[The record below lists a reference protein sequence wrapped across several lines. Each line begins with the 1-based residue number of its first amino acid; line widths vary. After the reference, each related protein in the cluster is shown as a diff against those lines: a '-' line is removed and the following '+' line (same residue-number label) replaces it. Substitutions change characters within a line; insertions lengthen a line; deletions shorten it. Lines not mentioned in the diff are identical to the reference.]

1 MGEVIG
7 RVAGEEPAELEDR
20 RGAGTGAADVVGGEA
35 GDDVDRGVVGA
46 GDAEDAGRAAE
57 VGAVVDGAAED
68 GAVEDGAVEEGAE
81 GAAAGEEADA
91 ADDDGAPALPGA
103 VAAGWRTEPA
113 GVVEAD

>member
-7 RVAGEEPAELEDR
+7 RVVGEEPAELEDR

-35 GDDVDRGVVGA
+35 GDDVDREVVGA

-57 VGAVVDGAAED
+57 VGAVVD